1 MIEYPAIDPVAF
13 SLGPLEIRWYGLSY
27 IAGTL
32 LGWWLLRLR
41 AARFGWT
48 SDQVADLVFYVVLGA
63 VLGGRFGSV
72 LFYNLPYYLEHP
84 LAVFKIWEGGMA
96 FHGGL
101 IGVLVAVAL
110 FARGQGRRF
119 FEISD
124 YLAPVV
130 PVGLFCGRIANF
142 INGELWG
149 KPTDVSWAMVFP
161 GPLAGNVPR
170 HPSQL
175 YEAALEGVLLFV
187 ILWLYSARPRPRM
200 AISGLFLSGYGLFR
214 FLVEFVREPDAQ
226 LGYLAFGWVTMGQLL
241 CLPMIAIGVILLY
254 LAHGRS
260 EVKSER

>member
-13 SLGPLEIRWYGLSY
+13 SLGPLEVRWYGLSY

-48 SDQVADLVFYVVLGA
+48 PDQVADLVFYVVLGA
-63 VLGGRFGSV
+63 VLGGRIGSV
-72 LFYNLPYYLEHP
+72 LFYNLPYYMEHP

-110 FARGQGRRF
+110 FARSQGRHF

-149 KPTDVSWAMVFP
+149 KPTDVPWAMVFP

-175 YEAALEGVLLFV
+175 YEAALEGVLLFI

-200 AISGLFLSGYGLFR
+200 AVSGLFLTGYGLFR
-214 FLVEFVREPDAQ
+214 LLVEFVREPDAQ
-226 LGYLAFGWVTMGQLL
+226 LGYLAFGWVTMGQVLS
-241 CLPMIAIGVILLY
+241 LPMIILGAFLLW
-254 LAHGRS
+254 LAYHQMMNG
-260 EVKSER
+260 EK

>member
-13 SLGPLEIRWYGLSY
+13 SLGPLKIRWYGLSY

-41 AARFGWT
+41 ATRFGWT
-48 SDQVADLVFYVVLGA
+48 PDQVADLVFYVVLGA
-63 VLGGRFGSV
+63 VVGGRIGSV
-72 LFYNLPYYLEHP
+72 LFYNLPYYLEQP

-101 IGVLVAVAL
+101 IGVLVAAAL
-110 FARGQGRRF
+110 FARHQGRGF

-149 KPTDVSWAMVFP
+149 KPTDVPWAMVFP

-175 YEAALEGVLLFV
+175 YEAALEGLLLFA
-187 ILWLYSARPRPRM
+187 ILWLYSARPRPSM
-200 AISGLFLSGYGLFR
+200 TVSGLFLSGYGAFR

-226 LGYLAFGWVTMGQLL
+226 LGYLAFGWVTMGQVLS
-241 CLPMIAIGVILLY
+241 LPMIILGVILLWLGY
-254 LAHGRS
+254 RQVTGENS
-260 EVKSER
+260 